1 MYNPNKT
8 IWRKGMEYFI
18 DHIGI
23 LIVVSI
29 IIAAIGIAL
38 QYVLVNNAN
47 TKRKKIEN
55 KEKK

>member
-1 MYNPNKT
+1 
-8 IWRKGMEYFI
+8 MEYFI